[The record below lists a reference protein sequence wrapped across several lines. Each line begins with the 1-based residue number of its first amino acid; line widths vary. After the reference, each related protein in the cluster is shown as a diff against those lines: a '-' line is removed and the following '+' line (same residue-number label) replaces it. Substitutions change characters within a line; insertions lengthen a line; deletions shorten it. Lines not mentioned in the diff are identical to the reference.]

1 MKQNGRKDGWSTAI
15 PRFPDCT
22 TDDGRSMFS
31 DDRVKSTNASSI
43 GHPTAVV
50 IGLDYGSEDVLCR
63 HTEQVPQDRN

>member
-1 MKQNGRKDGWSTAI
+1 MDGVR
-15 PRFPDCT
+15 RFQDSKIARRT
-22 TDDGRSMFS
+22 TDDPCFLMT
-31 DDRVKSTNASSI
+31 DRLKSTNASSI